1 MGEYFNTY
9 SRNFGEG
16 SIHLLINFHKVPIV
30 KPPSMA
36 LYREV
41 LEVQQISI
49 VKKNIFIVNDVILVQ
64 FDYFF

>member
-1 MGEYFNTY
+1 
-9 SRNFGEG
+9 
-16 SIHLLINFHKVPIV
+16 
-30 KPPSMA
+30 MA